1 MTNEKEI
8 SMIRRSLFLMFAVLF
23 AVTAMPVMSAT
34 IPWTAAGTTAV
45 IDESSVPLYALTPPY
60 LGFNANGVG
69 VITAYFNVTD
79 TSATALPGWTTL
91 QLSYFD
97 NAVPSQVTATLYRLD
112 KCDGSILQLCMV
124 ASPDSTVNTC
134 NTCTFTQVIDFNRY
148 EYYIV
153 GTLYRAVNT
162 LQPKLFDVKLY

>member
-1 MTNEKEI
+1 
-8 SMIRRSLFLMFAVLF
+8 MIRRNLFVLF
-23 AVTAMPVMSAT
+23 AVLLAVASTPAMAAT

-45 IDESSVPLYALTPPY
+45 IDETSVPLYALTPPY

-69 VITAYFNVTD
+69 LITAYFNVTD
-79 TSATALPGWTTL
+79 TSGTGFPGWSTL

-112 KCDGSILQLCMV
+112 KCDGTVLQLCFV
-124 ASPDSTVNTC
+124 ASPDFATNTC
-134 NTCTFTQVIDFNRY
+134 NTCNFTQGVDFNRY

-162 LQPKLFDVKLY
+162 LDPKLIALRLY